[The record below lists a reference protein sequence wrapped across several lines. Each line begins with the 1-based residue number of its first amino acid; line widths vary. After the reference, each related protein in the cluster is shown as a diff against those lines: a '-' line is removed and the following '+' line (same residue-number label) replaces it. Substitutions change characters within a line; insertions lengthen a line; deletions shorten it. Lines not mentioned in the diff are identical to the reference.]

1 MISGNRGEW
10 SELYAFLK
18 ILSDGRILS
27 ADADLN
33 NLPGD
38 PSIPVIKAI
47 RQGRNRELLNYA
59 TGPTITVSDGNNIP
73 LLEIDSSEVQ
83 EKADYLY
90 SKMMSGEFTS
100 SGAFE
105 LPKIEEFMGK
115 LLLSSLKAPS
125 TSKTDITLQIH
136 DGHTGT
142 DAICGWSVKS
152 EIGSA
157 PTLLNASAATEMTYK
172 VIGLEPKNVDQINS
186 IESKAKLT
194 QRIQAVIDAGGRF
207 EFLKGR
213 DTFIRNL
220 KLIDS
225 VFPLILSEALIIRYA
240 KKKTAIKDI
249 VLLLEEL
256 DPLSL
261 GSGMYEFKFKKFLS
275 SIALGMV
282 PGTNWSGRDDASG
295 GYIVVRKDGAV
306 KAFHIYNRDSF
317 EDYLFE
323 HTKFDTPSTSR
334 HHFGELYQAEDEIR
348 FNLNFQIRFI

>member
-18 ILSDGRILS
+18 VLCDGKILS

-38 PSIPVIKAI
+38 PSIPVVKAI
-47 RQGRNRELLNYA
+47 RQGKNREFINYA
-59 TGPTITVSDGNNIP
+59 TGPTITVSDSDGIP
-73 LLEIDSSEVQ
+73 LLEIDSSEVR

-90 SKMMSGEFTS
+90 DKMTSAEFNS

-105 LPKIEEFMGK
+105 LPEIEKFMER
-115 LLLSSLKAPS
+115 LLLSALKAPS
-125 TSKTDITLQIH
+125 RSKTDITLQIH

-142 DAICGWSVKS
+142 DSICGWSVKS
-152 EIGSA
+152 EIGAA

-172 VIGLEPKNVDQINS
+172 VIGLELNEIDRINS

-194 QRIQAVIDAGGRF
+194 QRVQSIIDAGGRF
-207 EFLKGR
+207 KFLKGR
-213 DTFIRNL
+213 NTFIRNL

-225 VFPLILSEALIIRYA
+225 IFPQILSEALIIRYA
-240 KKKTAIKDI
+240 EKVTAIKDV
-249 VLLLEEL
+249 VLLLEER

-275 SIALGMV
+275 SIALGMM
-282 PGTNWSGRDDASG
+282 PGTNWNGRDEASG

-323 HTKFDTPSTSR
+323 HTRFDTPSTSR
-334 HHFGELYQAEDEIR
+334 HHFGKLYQAEGEIC
-348 FNLNFQIRFI
+348 FNLNFQIRFT